1 MQQYNFP
8 TIIYCGRGSVKAL
21 AETLAQKN
29 HRRTLIV
36 TDRTI
41 EKVGLLAKLTDQ
53 LAEHGIECAV
63 FADVNPNPTDE
74 DIENGARVFKENEC
88 DSLIALGGGSPT
100 DAAKAIK
107 IMTVHPAPLS
117 QYDEAKGGDKLI
129 DRAMPPLYAI
139 PTTAGTGSEV
149 GRSAV
154 IVVRESGR
162 KTIFFHPT
170 LMPDIA
176 VLEPEFTAGLPPGIT
191 AASGIDAFTHC
202 LEAYFAPGL
211 HPMAD
216 GIALEGM
223 GLVLDWLPVAVRDGT
238 DLDARERML
247 LAATMGATAFQ
258 KGLGM
263 IHSLA
268 HPLSTRHAIHHG
280 LANAILLPFGVRF
293 LEEAD
298 LNEEQ
303 ADRIA
308 RVQSMFVERGL
319 GKESLS
325 ESCKSFVDG
334 LGIELG
340 LSSYGVSQED
350 LAGLGE
356 EALDDPCHPYNMVPV
371 DLDDLL
377 AVYRA
382 AF

>member
-1 MQQYNFP
+1 
-8 TIIYCGRGSVKAL
+8 
-21 AETLAQKN
+21 
-29 HRRTLIV
+29 
-36 TDRTI
+36 
-41 EKVGLLAKLTDQ
+41 
-53 LAEHGIECAV
+53 
-63 FADVNPNPTDE
+63 
-74 DIENGARVFKENEC
+74 
-88 DSLIALGGGSPT
+88 
-100 DAAKAIK
+100 
-107 IMTVHPAPLS
+107 
-117 QYDEAKGGDKLI
+117 
-129 DRAMPPLYAI
+129 
-139 PTTAGTGSEV
+139 
-149 GRSAV
+149 
-154 IVVRESGR
+154 
-162 KTIFFHPT
+162 
-170 LMPDIA
+170 
-176 VLEPEFTAGLPPGIT
+176 
-191 AASGIDAFTHC
+191 
-202 LEAYFAPGL
+202 
-211 HPMAD
+211 
-216 GIALEGM
+216 M